1 MDRDVGAVP
10 AAGGR
15 QPGMSRGAILAS
27 IGKLTRQS
35 RRSNSS
41 PRTSA
46 SAPRGIAY
54 SCSLKRTPSAGGTPE
69 VHDHVLVAGETN
81 FEDSIRRLA
90 ATTGELHGSITHV
103 SVIPWTCRRV
113 IGPIRAACTASVPG
127 REY

>member
-1 MDRDVGAVP
+1 LPPTDPHDRFDVAEVPLVRRGVEDMDRDVGAVP

-54 SCSLKRTPSAGGTPE
+54 SCSLKRTPSACGNQKNSKCSLSAASLSSLLMTKIISS
-69 VHDHVLVAGETN
+69 AT
-81 FEDSIRRLA
+81 DSSANAVMQAL
-90 ATTGELHGSITHV
+90 
-103 SVIPWTCRRV
+103 
-113 IGPIRAACTASVPG
+113 
-127 REY
+127 